1 MHPRER
7 PTTRRQ
13 FLIRAGVVVGTLSG
27 ADALLSACGGGTA
40 QSAAPTTAT
49 TNGVLMGPGGI
60 PLARR
65 EHPVK
70 LPIYSDNEPIASGM
84 DLEAGPLKLFNWDA
98 YINPATV
105 KAFEKEFNVKVSVT
119 TFENEEE
126 AIKKLTRGQTDFD
139 IWWAT
144 VDYMSRA
151 VAGKLIQPLN
161 LSYIPNLKKNVWPAL
176 QNPYYDQ
183 HSRYSVPYS
192 VYTTGIAWRTDKVA
206 KAPPDYANPYDIFW
220 DSKQYKGKVAIL
232 DDQREALGMTLLRR
246 HFYDINT
253 EDPKQIKR
261 AEQDLSQLTSLV
273 NVKVNVNDYTD
284 IPTGKTWI
292 SQAWSGDIAGAPYYL
307 PKGVKPS
314 VLAYWSPKAKAETQ
328 NDMITILRTA
338 KNPVLAHAFL
348 NFMLDNKNGIDN
360 FSWNGYIPPLETINP
375 DALVAQGYIPPNL
388 ASTIV
393 RKSDFVKGVTIDAL
407 TADGQALWT
416 NAWSNFTAG

>member
-13 FLIRAGVVVGTLSG
+13 FLIRAGVAVGALSG
-27 ADALLSACGGGTA
+27 ADALLSACGGSA
-40 QSAAPTTAT
+40 KSAATTE

-65 EHPVK
+65 DHPVT
-70 LPIYSDNEPIASGM
+70 LPIYSDNGPVASGKN
-84 DLEAGPLKLFNWDA
+84 LEAGPLKLFNWDA

-105 KAFEKEFNVKVSVT
+105 KAFEKEFGVKVSVT
-119 TFENEEE
+119 TFENEEA
-126 AIKKLTRGQTDFD
+126 AISKLTSGQAPDFD
-139 IWWAT
+139 VWWAT
-144 VDYMSRA
+144 VDLVSRA

-176 QNPYYDQ
+176 QSPYYDQ
-183 HSRYSVPYS
+183 HSRYTVPYT
-192 VYTTGIAWRTDKVA
+192 VYTTGIAWRTDKLQ
-206 KAPPDYANPYDIFW
+206 KAPTDYANPYDIFW
-220 DSKQYKGKVAIL
+220 DSHQYAGKVAIL

-253 EDPKQIKR
+253 EDPKQINR
-261 AEQDLSQLTSLV
+261 AEKDLSQLTSIA

-284 IPTGKTWI
+284 LPSGKTWI

-307 PKGVKPS
+307 PKGVKPT
-314 VLAYWSPKAKAETQ
+314 VLGYWSPRAKAETQ
-328 NDMITILRTA
+328 NDMIAILRTA

-348 NFMLDNKNGIDN
+348 NFMLDNKNGLDN
-360 FSWNGYIPPLETINP
+360 FSWNGYIPPLESIDP
-375 DALVAQGYIPPNL
+375 DTLVAQGYIPKNL

-407 TADGQALWT
+407 TTKGQALWQD
-416 NAWSNFTAG
+416 AWSNFSGG